1 MGTGGKTGTNDT
13 RKWLLPEKNAG
24 VGDRSQADLLR
35 RGPRRIPLRHK
46 RMAGRRRELR
56 LLSRF
61 TKIFDLRRFGVCP
74 NERARRYRARSLQ
87 DSHFWSYE
95 VLSEALRASRWRR
108 HDLRSP
114 RYQLREQAD
123 PRIVRIWSRR

>member
-13 RKWLLPEKNAG
+13 RKWLLPERNDG
-24 VGDRSQADLLR
+24 VGDREQADLLR

-74 NERARRYRARSLQ
+74 NERARRYRARILQ
-87 DSHFWSYE
+87 DPHFWSYE
-95 VLSEALRASRWRR
+95 VLFEAILASRGLL
-108 HDLRSP
+108 H
-114 RYQLREQAD
+114 
-123 PRIVRIWSRR
+123 